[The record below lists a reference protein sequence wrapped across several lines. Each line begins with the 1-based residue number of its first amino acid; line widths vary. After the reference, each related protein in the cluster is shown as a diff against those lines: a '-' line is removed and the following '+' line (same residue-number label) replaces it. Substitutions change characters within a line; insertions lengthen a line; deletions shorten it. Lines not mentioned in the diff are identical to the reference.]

1 MFVKIPNAVLAMKLS
16 PNALKVYCYL
26 CSCANVEGYAT
37 VSANKI
43 AQRCDIAR
51 ETVRNVAIQL
61 EKASLVQ
68 IHRRY
73 KSNGTYRSNGYTLA
87 RPAGRWFAL
96 EVSEHIFSLPASAF
110 AVYAAFMSFRSGAGK
125 AFPSLTHLSVLLGLC
140 RNTIIKAIRQLQ
152 QARLVRKL
160 SKWAG
165 KHNLYMLLYGTKKEC
180 LTLTQPDTPNRCSL
194 DNPSNTIILTPLFRR
209 VKSAMVSFVGRV
221 VHFLGNIPLPTQTLQ
236 KERI

>member
-1 MFVKIPNAVLAMKLS
+1 MFVKIPNAVLAMELS

-51 ETVRNVAIQL
+51 ETVRNAAIQL

-96 EVSEHIFSLPASAF
+96 EVSEHIFP
-110 AVYAAFMSFRSGAGK
+110 Y
-125 AFPSLTHLSVLLGLC
+125 
-140 RNTIIKAIRQLQ
+140 Q
-152 QARLVRKL
+152 QAHLRHMLPLCPSAAVL
-160 SKWAG
+160 ATWAFG
-165 KHNLYMLLYGTKKEC
+165 KEK
-180 LTLTQPDTPNRCSL
+180 
-194 DNPSNTIILTPLFRR
+194 
-209 VKSAMVSFVGRV
+209 GRY
-221 VHFLGNIPLPTQTLQ
+221 
-236 KERI
+236 